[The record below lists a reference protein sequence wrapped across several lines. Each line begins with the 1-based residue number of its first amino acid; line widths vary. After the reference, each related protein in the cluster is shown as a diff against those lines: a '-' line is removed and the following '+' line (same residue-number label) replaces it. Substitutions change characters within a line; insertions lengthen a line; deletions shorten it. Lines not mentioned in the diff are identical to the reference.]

1 MNWIIVLVTTLIACH
16 PFIKKLSTCTFY
28 LKFHTF
34 GANLKIMKILS
45 TLVFSIIVL
54 FFLSCGD
61 SSTPSNTTSNT
72 VIKQAIK
79 PYNIDSLC
87 SAIKKDSLYDIRDVY
102 YNKADSSLNIAFTNK
117 DNAVKDGTYSTK
129 YFEDTYR
136 IDTIAMVDG
145 ISLFEYKKNK
155 SLAGGN
161 YKKPLEVSSKKAY
174 ALTEAFKNKY
184 IIGGYCEPLK
194 SYLQEHMN
202 DPDSFE
208 EDKVW
213 VEWLGADNFL
223 VTMTYRGKN
232 AFGGLVLNKCS
243 AHINIQGDLSDFKD
257 LTGL

>member
-1 MNWIIVLVTTLIACH
+1 
-16 PFIKKLSTCTFY
+16 
-28 LKFHTF
+28 LKIHNFEL
-34 GANLKIMKILS
+34 NLKIMKILS

-61 SSTPSNTTSNT
+61 SNTPSNTSRNLL
-72 VIKQAIK
+72 IKQAIK
-79 PYNIDSLC
+79 PFNIDSLC
-87 SAIKKDSLYDIRDVY
+87 SAIKKDSLYDVRDVY